1 MNARF
6 GQGWDVHRL
15 EPGGPLRLGGVD
27 VPFDRGLVG
36 HSDADIL
43 LHALCDAILGA
54 AAMGDIGES
63 FPDTDPA
70 HRGADS
76 RELLRTV
83 VERVERAGWRVAQVD
98 CTVIAE
104 RPKLAP
110 HKEAI
115 VRSVATLLRLEPDR
129 VNVKAKTAEKLGPVG
144 EGLAME
150 AQTLAVL
157 VPKDGSS
164 GAASPAP

>member
-15 EPGGPLRLGGVD
+15 EPGGPLRLGGID
-27 VPFDRGLVG
+27 IPFDRGLVG

-54 AAMGDIGES
+54 AALGDIGES
-63 FPDTDPA
+63 FPDTDSA
-70 HRGADS
+70 FRGADS
-76 RELLRTV
+76 RELLRAV
-83 VERVERAGWRVAQVD
+83 VERVEREGWRVAQVD

-110 HKEAI
+110 HKADI
-115 VRSVATLLRLEPDR
+115 VRSIASLLRLDEGF
-129 VNVKAKTAEKLGPVG
+129 VNVKAKTAERLGPVG
-144 EGLAME
+144 EGLSME

-157 VPKDGSS
+157 VPK
-164 GAASPAP
+164 AAPGV